1 MALADAIAQV
11 TPLEPP
17 RTLGRVSPAS
27 SRASPVPT
35 LEDFAVLCEVGRGA
49 FGRVVL
55 ARCKATGDLRA
66 LKAVPKV
73 RLVTA
78 GSDAIR
84 HMHDEAAIQRS
95 IDHPFALALRGA
107 FQDDTT
113 VYLVTDH
120 CPGGTLH
127 AVLGRFGRLDGDLA
141 TFYAAQL
148 VDVLAH
154 LHTQDVAF
162 RDVKPENALLDE
174 RGYLRLADFGLARR
188 VDGDDGRCRTRC
200 GTPLYAAPEV
210 ISGRSHG
217 RPVDAWALGCVIVE
231 MRTGRPPFVGSTV
244 SQVEALVLEADLGW
258 LGQLDDPVKGLCRL
272 LLAKKPENRARCA
285 AAKLHAAFST
295 IDFAQLREKQTVA
308 PYLPDTAR
316 DVLGAGTPT
325 PKGSGDSFSSFASF
339 STLNDEGSPKKPI
352 RRNRSAGSLDA
363 LAALMPSPRSRRGSR
378 ASMDGS
384 RASRGSMNSPR
395 RVSLTP
401 TMIDEAP
408 RRPYRPR
415 PPSAPRERSSLR
427 PSKSM
432 SSFAPLVLADTTD
445 SLPAVRPSPRRPKAA
460 WDQFEETGDDAC
472 RPGPSFPD
480 VRVRCLEHDACAG
493 ECSYHVG
500 AALSKN
506 VGDCPLLFATPESS
520 SLIAARCLTRALP
533 DSPRD
538 AGTPVHWGARGFG
551 VVVCAS
557 ANCPDAVRCAARR
570 RRVAEAIKRAPP
582 DQPCACVAGACDA
595 AGLARAFARL
605 DGDESLCRVCG

>member
-1 MALADAIAQV
+1 MAPADAIAQV

-95 IDHPFALALRGA
+95 IEHPFALALRGA

-258 LGQLDDPVKGLCRL
+258 LGQLDEPVKGLCRL
-272 LLAKKPENRARCA
+272 LLAKKPANRARCA

-363 LAALMPSPRSRRGSR
+363 LAALMPSPRSR
-378 ASMDGS
+378 GS
-384 RASRGSMNSPR
+384 RASRGSTNSPR

-408 RRPYRPR
+408 RRPYKPR
-415 PPSAPRERSSLR
+415 PPSAPRERGSLR

-432 SSFAPLVLADTTD
+432 SSFAPLVLAETTD

-480 VRVRCLEHDACAG
+480 GRVRCLEHDACAG
-493 ECSYHVG
+493 ACAYHVG

-506 VGDCPLLFATPESS
+506 LGACPLLFATPESS
-520 SLIAARCLTRALP
+520 SLIAARCVTRALP

-557 ANCPDAVRCAARR
+557 ATCPDAVRCAARR

>member
-1 MALADAIAQV
+1 MALASASAQV
-11 TPLEPP
+11 TPLEAP

-154 LHTQDVAF
+154 LHAQDVAF

-174 RGYLRLADFGLARR
+174 RGYLRLADFGLARK

-258 LGQLDDPVKGLCRL
+258 LGQLDEPVKGLCRL
-272 LLAKKPENRARCA
+272 LLAKKPANRARCA

-363 LAALMPSPRSRRGSR
+363 LAALMPSPRSR
-378 ASMDGS
+378 GS
-384 RASRGSMNSPR
+384 RASRGSTNSPR

-408 RRPYRPR
+408 RRPYKPR
-415 PPSAPRERSSLR
+415 PPSAPRERGSLR

-432 SSFAPLVLADTTD
+432 SSFAPLVLAETTD

-480 VRVRCLEHDACAG
+480 GRVRCLEHDACAG
-493 ECSYHVG
+493 ACAYRVG

-506 VGDCPLLFATPESS
+506 LGDCPLLFATPESS

-557 ANCPDAVRCAARR
+557 ATCPDAVRCAARR

>member
-1 MALADAIAQV
+1 MALADAVAQV
-11 TPLEPP
+11 TPLEQS
-17 RTLGRVSPAS
+17 RALGRVSPAS

-55 ARCKATGDLRA
+55 ARCKTSGDLRA

-127 AVLGRFGRLDGDLA
+127 AVLGRFGRLDSDLA

-154 LHTQDVAF
+154 LHAQDVAF
-162 RDVKPENALLDE
+162 RDVKPVNALLDE
-174 RGYLRLADFGLARR
+174 KGYLRLADFGLARR

-244 SQVEALVLEADLGW
+244 SQVGALVLEADLGW
-258 LGQLDDPVKGLCRL
+258 LSQLDDPVKGLCRL

-285 AAKLHAAFST
+285 AAKLHAAFSS

-339 STLNDEGSPKKPI
+339 RNSPKKPI

-363 LAALMPSPRSRRGSR
+363 LAVLMPSPRGAKSSRSLP
-378 ASMDGS
+378 
-384 RASRGSMNSPR
+384 GSMNSPR

-408 RRPYRPR
+408 RRPYKPR
-415 PPSAPRERSSLR
+415 PPSAPRERTSLR

-460 WDQFEETGDDAC
+460 WDHFDELGDDAC
-472 RPGPSFPD
+472 RNPPSFPN
-480 VRVRCLEHDACAG
+480 VRVRCLEHDACSG
-493 ECSYHVG
+493 ECSYVG

-506 VGDCPLLFATPESS
+506 VGACPLLFATPSSS
-520 SLIAARCLTRALP
+520 SLLAARCLGRALP
-533 DSPRD
+533 EQRLD

-557 ANCPDAVRCAARR
+557 ASCPDAVRCAARR

-605 DGDESLCRVCG
+605 DGDEALCRVCG